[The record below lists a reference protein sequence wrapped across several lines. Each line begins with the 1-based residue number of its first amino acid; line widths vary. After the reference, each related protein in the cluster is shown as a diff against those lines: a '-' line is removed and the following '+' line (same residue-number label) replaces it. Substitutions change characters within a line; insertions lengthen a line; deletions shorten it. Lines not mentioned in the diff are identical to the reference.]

1 MKDKKSNEVNL
12 IIPGQATAT
21 IDLHLFN
28 TLVRSW
34 KHSTESQTVDDR
46 IQFLAGRISCCETHA
61 ELNAII
67 NEEQL
72 SIQLNDYAGDLLK
85 EDNQY
90 KLADVIAESPELVGA
105 SSKIKPNEKF
115 ANAKELRKGE
125 SSDMPDMR
133 LDH

>member
-1 MKDKKSNEVNL
+1 MKKNEVNL

-21 IDLHLFN
+21 IDLQLFN

-34 KHSTESQTVDDR
+34 KQTADSQSVETR
-46 IQFLAGRISCCETHA
+46 AEFLSMRISCCESHA
-61 ELNAII
+61 EINAVI

-72 SIQLNDYAGDLLK
+72 SIQLNDYASDLLK

-105 SSKIKPNEKF
+105 SSKIKPNENF
-115 ANAKELRKGE
+115 ANAKELRKEE
-125 SSDMPDMR
+125 STDLPDMR